1 MADSNKTRWEKAQKC
16 ELDWWK
22 SHKGNADWYRSCAE
36 LVEAEVNPYLQ
47 IDKDTKILE
56 IGSGPAGPIT
66 FLNSKNKYAI
76 DPLEYY
82 FSSIKSYTDIRDPS
96 VKYTT
101 GKGEELPYESNFFD
115 LIIIDN
121 VLEHCENSEKVLD
134 EIERAIKLGS
144 VIFIR
149 QHTYQWWGKQIRS
162 LVESL
167 QMDKAH
173 AFTFTEKQ
181 MEDEFKNRGWI
192 IRKKIAYSYFK
203 IWLNDLKSM
212 TAKGL
217 IKSCLFMPQSP
228 VIYILQNKAH
238 L

>member
-96 VKYTT
+96 VK
-101 GKGEELPYESNFFD
+101 
-115 LIIIDN
+115 
-121 VLEHCENSEKVLD
+121 
-134 EIERAIKLGS
+134 
-144 VIFIR
+144 
-149 QHTYQWWGKQIRS
+149 
-162 LVESL
+162 
-167 QMDKAH
+167 
-173 AFTFTEKQ
+173 
-181 MEDEFKNRGWI
+181 
-192 IRKKIAYSYFK
+192 
-203 IWLNDLKSM
+203 
-212 TAKGL
+212 
-217 IKSCLFMPQSP
+217 
-228 VIYILQNKAH
+228 
-238 L
+238 